1 MASSLSPHF
10 QTAPGFRD
18 DAETGLT
25 VGVRLRTLV
34 RRGRLDRMLAD
45 GADPASSA
53 ELALRGRRL
62 TRRSYRR
69 ALADS
74 FDEAVSIAEG
84 RELRLSAVPPMAT
97 REIRAARAALLEL
110 SRALRSE
117 RQVAPAGVAL
127 AQRLLTDGT
136 SPLYLTSEHDGLWHA
151 ARRATV
157 ALELTA

>member
-10 QTAPGFRD
+10 ETAHGIRDEVQTGPG
-18 DAETGLT
+18 

-34 RRGRLDRMLAD
+34 RRGRLDSMLAE
-45 GADPASSA
+45 GADPASSP
-53 ELALRGRRL
+53 ELALRGQRL
-62 TRRSYRR
+62 TRRAYRR

-74 FDEAVSIAEG
+74 FDEAISVAEG
-84 RELRLSAVPPMAT
+84 RELRLSAVPPLAT
-97 REIRAARAALLEL
+97 REVRAARAALLEL
-110 SRALRSE
+110 SRALRSQ

-127 AQRLLTDGT
+127 AQRLLTDGAG
-136 SPLYLTSEHDGLWHA
+136 PLYLTSEHDALWHA